1 MLKILI
7 VGSSYSIKNTFAK
20 KFNNE
25 KIKFINFRELWNLRN
40 IDKFDIIILSGFH
53 HEISGIQIKN
63 LNNYIF
69 DYKKFVDYL
78 ISKTNKLILIAT
90 FIPRKKSFSRVVY
103 FYVNLLND
111 INYNKKI
118 VVYSFKKIMDDKLKN
133 SLVGKL
139 LNILKI
145 ETTTQ
150 NNLINNT
157 NEFVY
162 TKIKKPKFIFLKY
175 TRTVFIERLT
185 RLFDVD

>member
-7 VGSSYSIKNTFAK
+7 IGSSYSIKNTFVK

-25 KIKFINFRELWNLRN
+25 KIKFINFRKLWNLRN

-53 HEISGIQIKN
+53 HKISKIQIKN
-63 LNNYIF
+63 LDNYVF
-69 DYKKFVDYL
+69 DYKKFIDYL
-78 ISKTNKLILIAT
+78 TSKTNKLILIST

-111 INYNKKI
+111 VNYNKKI

-133 SLVGKL
+133 TLFGKL

-150 NNLINNT
+150 NDLIYNT
-157 NEFVY
+157 DKFIY
-162 TKIKKPKFIFLKY
+162 KKIKKPNFHFLKF
-175 TRTVFIERLT
+175 TRAVFIERLL